1 MPDYAG
7 PLQRLVLSRTL
18 WLILVWPAV
27 GAAWQLIVERRRD
40 ADSARRVSIAS
51 LALATA
57 ATVAHVVIL
66 AQLPA
71 GRRALLEPLG
81 AGARIGQ
88 LDLSLALW
96 FDPLA
101 AAAAVLACVVALAA
115 ALVASRRAAH
125 EHGWRVW
132 AWIHLALEAALVSF
146 LADGF
151 VATAIGWSVAS
162 LTMAWLAGW
171 ADPRA
176 ARLVATRSAIAI
188 SALTIGAVLVFWG
201 MGGSW
206 EGDEFVPDAQ
216 PRFVA
221 ARIGSESAPLP
232 PAPHA
237 ASADGS
243 TVELRA
249 PERAT
254 ERPPGGAVTSTSGAG
269 ALVFV
274 DDARGGALVSP
285 FVGVPVQ
292 GGSHGFRIHRGGA
305 TEDAVVP
312 RVAFEGG
319 DEIALVQLGPTLVFR
334 DIADALL
341 LRDRR
346 SEPVVRRALEAR
358 QAPGGLPLAM
368 AVWLGWLV
376 AAAAMSGSAPPPGAP
391 TLLVAVSCGG
401 APALLGPYFLARVT
415 CLAPLAPHTS
425 IATAFLGGTI
435 LLGGAV
441 RARRLSGAV
450 PRLLAFVAAAPAGG
464 SFIAL
469 GAGGAGA
476 FLEAM
481 MATAFAAAGLHLVAS
496 RRADWGDTKVP
507 IRQEASL
514 VDALCVGTPERIG
527 EWFAS
532 MDRWVVDAVVG
543 AAAAAAR
550 AGAWMVATADAH
562 LVSTPANVLA
572 LRLTRVVRRV
582 DPVVGG
588 SISRILWGLLGA
600 LAVAALLHALW
611 PAR

>member
-27 GAAWQLIVERRRD
+27 GAAWQFLVERRHD
-40 ADSARRVSIAS
+40 AASARRIAIAS
-51 LALATA
+51 LALTTA
-57 ATVAHVVIL
+57 ATIAHVVIL
-66 AQLPA
+66 AQLPS

-88 LDLSLALW
+88 LDLSVALW

-101 AAAAVLACVVALAA
+101 AAAAALACVVALAA
-115 ALVASRRAAH
+115 VVLAPGRMAH
-125 EHGWRVW
+125 DDGWRAW
-132 AWIHLALEAALVSF
+132 AWIHLALEATLVSF

-162 LTMAWLAGW
+162 LAVAWLAAG

-176 ARLVATRSAIAI
+176 ARIAATRSAAGVA
-188 SALTIGAVLVFWG
+188 ALTIGAVLVFWG

-206 EGDEFVPDAQ
+206 EGDEFVPDTQ

-221 ARIGSESAPLP
+221 ARIGEAVPQPSAPP
-232 PAPHA
+232 GPNTE
-237 ASADGS
+237 GS
-243 TVELRA
+243 
-249 PERAT
+249 T

-334 DIADALL
+334 VIADNLL

-346 SEPVVRRALEAR
+346 SEPVVKCALEAR
-358 QAPGGLPLAM
+358 QAPGGFPLGT
-368 AVWLGWLV
+368 AVWLAWLL
-376 AAAAMSGSAPPPGAP
+376 AAAAMSAPAPPRGAP
-391 TLLVAVSCGG
+391 TLLVAVTCGG
-401 APALLGPYFLARVT
+401 APALLGPYFLARVA
-415 CLAPLAPHTS
+415 CLAPLAPHAS
-425 IATAFLGGTI
+425 IATASLGGAI
-435 LLGGAV
+435 LLGGAH
-441 RARRLSGAV
+441 RARRVRGAV
-450 PRLLAFVAAAPAGG
+450 PRFLAFVASAPAGA

-469 GAGGAGA
+469 GTGGAGA

-481 MATAFAAAGLHLVAS
+481 MATGFAAAGLHLVAS
-496 RRADWGDTKVP
+496 RRGEWGDASRSDP
-507 IRQEASL
+507 QRASL
-514 VDALCVGTPERIG
+514 AGAFFVGMPERIG
-527 EWFAS
+527 DWFAS
-532 MDRWVVDAVVG
+532 MDRWVVEAVVS
-543 AAAAAAR
+543 ATAAAAR
-550 AGAWMVATADAH
+550 AGAWMLATADAE
-562 LVSTPANVLA
+562 VVATPANALA
-572 LRLTRVVRRV
+572 LRVTRVVRRV
-582 DPVVGG
+582 DPLVGG
-588 SISRILWGLLGA
+588 SVSRILWALLAIVA
-600 LAVAALLHALW
+600 LAALVHALW